1 MRDGLQCGDPA
12 PPARHGREVMTAARV
27 VPNPYPGC
35 DVCGALLRHWI
46 AATEPASPT
55 ACDVLAAQFAKE
67 INEHRKTD
75 EQRAPAL

>member
-1 MRDGLQCGDPA
+1 MQNSSQPSARRDTRPRKS
-12 PPARHGREVMTAARV
+12 P
-27 VPNPYPGC
+27 VPQPYPGC

>member
-1 MRDGLQCGDPA
+1 MQNSSQLHAGRDTGSRKSP
-12 PPARHGREVMTAARV
+12 
-27 VPNPYPGC
+27 VPQPYPGC